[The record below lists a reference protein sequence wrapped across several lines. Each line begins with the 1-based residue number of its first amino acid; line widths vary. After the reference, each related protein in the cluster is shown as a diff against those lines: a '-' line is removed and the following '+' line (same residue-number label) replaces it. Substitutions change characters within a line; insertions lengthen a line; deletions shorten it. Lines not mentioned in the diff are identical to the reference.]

1 MHEPIED
8 GLEAYLTGRAGSD
21 SYRGFEAHLA
31 VCVECAAEVGVM
43 KQQAEWMRE
52 LRAPADAEPSPGFYA
67 RVMERIEAQSAKSF
81 WGVFLEP
88 VFGKRLA
95 LACLALFVLLSS
107 AAWQTDAAPVP
118 DESTVVSLLA
128 ARETPAATGV
138 DPNRNRTVV
147 LTNFASYG
155 SERGPS
161 PLLPISSD

>member
-1 MHEPIED
+1 MHQPIEN
-8 GLEAYLTGRAGSD
+8 GLEAYLTGMAGSE
-21 SYRGFEAHLA
+21 SNRGFEAHLA
-31 VCVECAAEVGVM
+31 VCMECAAEVGVM

-52 LRAPADAEPSPGFYA
+52 LRTPADAEPSPGFYA

-107 AAWQTDAAPVP
+107 AAWQTDATPTP

-128 ARETPAATGV
+128 ARETPAVTGV